1 MKRKLVVKN
10 FANIKEAVYEP
21 KKFNVIIGEQAT
33 GKSLLVKLDYFFN
46 EVIEFIFTPGFLLDD
61 IKIEYIKSIFFEYFN
76 EDILNNFEFEI
87 TYFFKTYSIKLLKK
101 TNPDLN
107 IEFNSDLLNFLHDIQ
122 KNTAKRGHNDL
133 IDILN
138 TIKRIDSNQ
147 LQLTFIPAG
156 RSYFSNIDKNIF
168 FMLEQNARIDKFL
181 IKFGSSYETLKGS
194 IPKVE
199 QKFILSRVEEVLKG
213 KIELDNNNKIG
224 IKSNYF
230 TELFYAS
237 SGQQESLPMLLVL
250 LDAISSK
257 NSKNIYVEEPEAH
270 LYPKSQKSILEILS
284 YLYNL
289 GNTIT
294 ITTHSPYIITA
305 INNLLLANE
314 VKDKLDTSNLLALK
328 NFAIDSSDIGVYAI
342 EDGVLKSSFDD
353 ENGLINAYTI
363 DKISDEFSQTF
374 NQLLDLEE

>member
-1 MKRKLVVKN
+1 MKRELIVKN
-10 FANIKEAVYEP
+10 FVNIKEAVYEP

-46 EVIEFIFTPGFLLDD
+46 EVIEFIFSSFPNKDL
-61 IKIEYIKSIFFEYFN
+61 IKPIISAMFFKYFN

-87 TYFFKTYSIKLLKK
+87 TYLFDIFSIKLIKK
-101 TNPDLN
+101 INKDLE
-107 IEFNSDLLNFLHDIQ
+107 IYLD
-122 KNTAKRGHNDL
+122 
-133 IDILN
+133 
-138 TIKRIDSNQ
+138 KRIDTTNKHLNQ
-147 LQLTFIPAG
+147 LQSVFIPAG

-199 QKFILSRVEEVLKG
+199 QEFILSRVEEILKG

-314 VKDKLDTSNLLALK
+314 VKDKLDTSNLLELK

>member
-1 MKRKLVVKN
+1 
-10 FANIKEAVYEP
+10 
-21 KKFNVIIGEQAT
+21 
-33 GKSLLVKLDYFFN
+33 
-46 EVIEFIFTPGFLLDD
+46 
-61 IKIEYIKSIFFEYFN
+61 
-76 EDILNNFEFEI
+76 
-87 TYFFKTYSIKLLKK
+87 
-101 TNPDLN
+101 
-107 IEFNSDLLNFLHDIQ
+107 
-122 KNTAKRGHNDL
+122 
-133 IDILN
+133 
-138 TIKRIDSNQ
+138 
-147 LQLTFIPAG
+147 
-156 RSYFSNIDKNIF
+156 
-168 FMLEQNARIDKFL
+168 
-181 IKFGSSYETLKGS
+181 
-194 IPKVE
+194 
-199 QKFILSRVEEVLKG
+199 
-213 KIELDNNNKIG
+213 
-224 IKSNYF
+224 
-230 TELFYAS
+230 
-237 SGQQESLPMLLVL
+237 MLLVL

-314 VKDKLDTSNLLALK
+314 VKDKLDTSNLLELK

-342 EDGVLKSSFDD
+342 EDGILKSSFDD